1 MSSGHDNQTH
11 RISTNAGS
19 LHPSPSGVSKSV
31 ELDTRIEM
39 ASWSFAQKDFD
50 TTTLYAEH
58 VLDEVPGD
66 PRALALIAACQILVG
81 NLDAGIVQLNQAI
94 NGAAIERYEE
104 AAEEAY
110 EHLSFCDDDTV
121 EIAWS
126 GFNECIQFLSQP
138 EFGSEDDESAWEI
151 ALERARACV
160 ALERGDYLGAIA
172 DLKNHLHQF
181 PDDVEARFELARA
194 YFAADDGRIASE
206 LLMQV
211 LDEKPNHAFAASLLA
226 RVNAAESNFIEAIRY
241 ATHAFELNPQSCRSR
256 LELIEY
262 LYDNHDY
269 REALEVMVDAPKCDC
284 GWFKI
289 LHARTQ
295 CYCQLERFE
304 AAMETCQEMLD
315 CEHTEVGPEIDFP
328 LGQQVATA
336 HYVLLIAKVDGLEYA
351 LLRLE
356 QESDMLIADKWFA
369 LETAALYHSYQEF
382 ELAARLIECLS
393 YEHPDDPDVM
403 LASSIAEAEIGR
415 FGNEKS
421 LLRQLIATSTD
432 RTIAYLRLSSAYERE
447 GHFKE
452 ALFWALRGAE
462 NGDSQ
467 GRVEYQV
474 ARLYCQLQSF
484 DISRQY
490 LDSAIAMNSS
500 FRGRAKADEILAP
513 LDLSF

>member
-1 MSSGHDNQTH
+1 MLSGHNQTYG
-11 RISTNAGS
+11 ISTNAGS
-19 LHPSPSGVSKSV
+19 LHSSPSGISKSV

-50 TTTLYAEH
+50 TTVQYAEH
-58 VLDEVPGD
+58 VLNEVPGD
-66 PRALALIAACQILVG
+66 PRALALIAACQILIG

-138 EFGSEDDESAWEI
+138 DFSCEEDDSAWEI
-151 ALERARACV
+151 ALKRARACV
-160 ALERGDYLGAIA
+160 ALERGDFSEAIIA
-172 DLKNHLHQF
+172 LKDHLRQF

-194 YFAADDGRIASE
+194 YFSAEDNRIASE

-211 LDEKPNHAFAASLLA
+211 LDQKPSHAFAASLLA
-226 RVNAAESNFIEAIRY
+226 RVHAAESDFVEAIRY
-241 ATHAFELNPQSCRSR
+241 ATHAFELNPQSCRTR

-269 REALEVMVDAPKCDC
+269 REALDVMADAPKCDC

-304 AAMETCQEMLD
+304 SAMETCQEMLD
-315 CEHTEVGPEIDFP
+315 CEATEVGPEIDFL
-328 LGQQVATA
+328 LGQKVAMA
-336 HYVLLIAKVDGLEYA
+336 HYVLLIAKVDGLDCA
-351 LLRLE
+351 MLRLE
-356 QESDMLIADKWFA
+356 QESEMLIADKWFA

-393 YEHPDDPDVM
+393 YENLDDPDVM
-403 LASSIAEAEIGR
+403 LASAIAESEVGR

-421 LLRQLIATSTD
+421 LLKHLIITVPD
-432 RTIAYLRLSSAYERE
+432 QTIAYLRLSSAYERE
-447 GHFKE
+447 GQLKE
-452 ALFWALRGAE
+452 ALFWALRAAN

-467 GRVEYQV
+467 GRVEYQA
-474 ARLYCQLQSF
+474 ARLYCLLQSF
-484 DISRQY
+484 EISRQF
-490 LDSAIAMNSS
+490 LDAAIAENSS
-500 FRGRAKADEILAP
+500 FRGRAKADDTLAP
-513 LDLSF
+513 LNLSF